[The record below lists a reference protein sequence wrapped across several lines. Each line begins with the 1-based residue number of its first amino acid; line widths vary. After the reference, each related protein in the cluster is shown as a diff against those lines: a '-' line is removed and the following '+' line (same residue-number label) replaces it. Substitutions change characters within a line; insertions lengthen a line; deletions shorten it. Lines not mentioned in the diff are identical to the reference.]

1 MGITEL
7 NAENGDVG
15 EHFHHFVT
23 TSTQD
28 EQRIAEFERI
38 SAEYEKMARAVE
50 ASGIPQRRA
59 DIILEL
65 INGPVKRRTYAQV
78 GKMLGGISAARVG
91 QILKAARKRAL
102 RQEAQRDA

>member
-1 MGITEL
+1 MELTERTVTETL
-7 NAENGDVG
+7 A
-15 EHFHHFVT
+15 HFVA

-28 EQRIAEFERI
+28 SQRIAEFERI

-65 INGPVKRRTYAQV
+65 INNSGRRRTYADV
-78 GKMLGGISAARVG
+78 GKMLGGMSAARVG
-91 QILKAARKRAL
+91 QILKAARRRAA
-102 RQEAQRDA
+102 RQEAQHDG